1 MNLTR
6 DGKLGIGKNITP
18 SEKLDVDGKIRMTL
32 CTCFWVMTWTSPDTL
47 IQSNT
52 VSIDSLT
59 DAYYDNNYNL
69 FIEFDNTQ

>member
-1 MNLTR
+1 MREGATAGYVPVSDAN
-6 DGKLGIGKNITP
+6 G
-18 SEKLDVDGKIRMTL
+18 
-32 CTCFWVMTWTSPDTL
+32 VMTWTSPDTL

-69 FIEFDNTQ
+69 FIGETPNNLSNSSIPLPQRNVGK